1 MKKFCVLCVLLVL
14 LLSSCGFYSL
24 IDTRKYTCDVSEVQ
38 SVQIVRL
45 EDIEP
50 YYQFDYTVLF
60 EITDYITFVDQLNNI
75 ETYVKWGTP
84 HVMNVEDIIIRIE
97 YQNGDYE
104 LISRGV
110 QCFCRSGTFTD
121 GHFVFDESEFEA
133 LIEKYLNN

>member
-1 MKKFCVLCVLLVL
+1 MKKLSILLCSL
-14 LLSSCGFYSL
+14 LLLFCCSCRL
-24 IDTRKYTCDVSEVQ
+24 LDNRKYVCDAEEVK